1 MINVKIS
8 FDTGENIA
16 KPPAGPTRPR
26 PGPIFYRHDMTAVK
40 FVVMS

>member
-1 MINVKIS
+1 MINVKMS

-16 KPPAGPTRPR
+16 KLPAGPTRPR
-26 PGPIFYRHDMTAVK
+26 PGPMFDRHDMTAVK